1 MNRNLLNHK
10 TVSHFVCWEWAQ
22 IAVAFALLAV
32 TVMTGLPMKLKLVS
46 VLLSMLVLLVRRN
59 NQAAYTQT
67 EHFGVCLAVAIGVIS
82 ICSKSSFLYPL
93 NDWVDANCFF
103 TVGKSMMNGV
113 VPYRDLLEQK
123 GPFLY
128 FIHGLAWLI
137 SNDTFIGVY
146 LFEVLAAAFFLYYP
160 HRSNRLIV
168 KSSWT
173 VYLIPLY
180 AAAIYTCDG
189 FRHGDSVEE
198 LMLPFL
204 AYAMWLGMD
213 AICNK
218 REITCREY
226 FVIGLT
232 SGLIFWSKFTLVGF
246 YVGWYLFP
254 MANYIRRGN
263 WKLFLHSIGYI
274 LLGIAAA
281 TLPFVIYFGIH
292 GAISDWLGVY
302 LYDNLF
308 VYSKAAEQQ
317 STLKELLDKIQYG
330 ISETKRRNPIIP
342 ICGMISLLYFG
353 GRKPMVGLYY
363 LVTGAFAL
371 LFAFVGGVY
380 YPYYSFLFNL
390 YLPFGL
396 IPLLVFVLALKDREP
411 EMQPNRILLVALTGI
426 MLIACMKGTSN
437 RYLLGTPKEELPQYQ
452 FASLIGTDGSA
463 TLLNYGFLD
472 GGFYTASNTVPNCK
486 VFCHLNISP
495 IVLLEIQNEYI
506 AQGAV
511 DYIVTRWIEIEDEK
525 YEYLSFCD
533 YYYEEEWYRYFLYKR
548 V

>member
-1 MNRNLLNHK
+1 MSNL
-10 TVSHFVCWEWAQ
+10 VQWELFP
-22 IAVAFALLAV
+22 ILFASAMIIV
-32 TVMTGLPMKLKLVS
+32 TALTWLPTKMKLCCVICAIF
-46 VLLSMLVLLVRRN
+46 VLLIGKREEQAFTEVRS
-59 NQAAYTQT
+59 
-67 EHFGVCLAVAIGVIS
+67 FGICLAVAIGVIS

-128 FIHGLAWLI
+128 FIHGVAWLI

-146 LFEVLAAAFFLYYP
+146 FFEVLAAAFFLYYT
-160 HRSNRLIV
+160 HRSIRLFV

-173 VYLIPLY
+173 VFLIPIY

-218 REITCREY
+218 RDITCREY

-254 MANYIRRGN
+254 MADYIRRGK
-263 WKLFLHSIGYI
+263 WKSLLHSIGYI
-274 LLGIAAA
+274 LLGILAA

-317 STLKELLDKIQYG
+317 STLKELLDKVRYG

-342 ICGMISLLYFG
+342 ICSMISLLYFA
-353 GRKPMVGLYY
+353 GRKPMIGLYY

-396 IPLLVFVLALKDREP
+396 IPILIFVLALKEREP
-411 EMQPNRILLVALTGI
+411 EMQASRMILTALTGI

-437 RYLLGTPKEELPQYQ
+437 NYLLGTPKEELPQYQ
-452 FASLIGTDGSA
+452 FASLIGTDGSS

-472 GGFYTASNTVPNCK
+472 GGFYTASNTVPNCRI
-486 VFCHLNISP
+486 FCHLNISP
-495 IVLLEIQNEYI
+495 KLLLETQNEYI

-511 DYIVTRWIEIEDEK
+511 DYIVTRGIEIKDEK